1 MGLIRRS
8 FFNLVRSPG
17 RTLAV
22 VAILAVSLG
31 LVLTMFE
38 VHGATAGQL
47 GTISGQIGNQITVRP
62 AGSSGFDTGSGTL
75 AQTDVDKLNSLADV
89 ASVQSTT
96 STTYSGTVLT
106 AAVPTSLPGGQPVP
120 TRIAG
125 TGGAFTFRMGIRTD
139 MTLEMLDGAIQ
150 VQS

>member
-1 MGLIRRS
+1 MERNRLYPFFTLRVIDCLYCGKTPADLFGKDGHSEMGLFRRS

-17 RTLAV
+17 MTLAV

-75 AQTDVDKLNSLADV
+75 A
-89 ASVQSTT
+89 
-96 STTYSGTVLT
+96 
-106 AAVPTSLPGGQPVP
+106 
-120 TRIAG
+120 
-125 TGGAFTFRMGIRTD
+125 
-139 MTLEMLDGAIQ
+139 
-150 VQS
+150 